1 MSVLQKE
8 EEVYDVIIVGAGPCG
23 LSTASRLR
31 EHTPAALFTD
41 EEHRRYHWIGKYG
54 KQISLKHVKSGK
66 ISQPHNSA
74 TCRPEYKMLVL
85 DATDNKWL
93 GRWNRLFKT
102 YDISHLR
109 SPMLWHVDPLD
120 RDALLAHAYA
130 HQREDELVE
139 IRNCVGKEV
148 SKHASKKKAKCR
160 ACGGKRIDRQEAR
173 IDINLRERNDYYT
186 PSQSL
191 FRDHCEQVADRY
203 NLGEKLIRKETLKDI
218 DFGEVKGV
226 SIDGAKL
233 FTITTDA
240 ARQHYAKTVVL
251 AVGPANTPKIPFLP
265 SASPSLSGELPQAC
279 HSMQIKEF
287 PDPLVQSRIA
297 AGRCTNVLIIG
308 GGLTSAQLAV
318 LALRK
323 GVTKIWHLMRGPLRV
338 KHFDVD
344 LTWMGKYK
352 NAEHARFWSADSDL
366 ERLEIIKEARGGGSL
381 TPLFYKKLK
390 KCIASGNLELHTHT
404 ALVDAEM
411 KEADGSH
418 FWSIKTEPPIAGLPL
433 FDYMYFATGIQT
445 DFTALPYLQTMLQ
458 KYPIH
463 GHGGFPCINED
474 LMWKDGVPLF
484 LAGRLGALQLG
495 PAAPNI
501 GGAKIAA
508 ERVAW
513 AIEDMITLDGVQ
525 GRGEQDSGLAD
536 YLSGHGIMYS
546 ILQDEV
552 NQ

>member
-1 MSVLQKE
+1 MVE
-8 EEVYDVIIVGAGPCG
+8 EQEIYDVIIVGAGPCG

-54 KQISLKHVKSGK
+54 RKVRLKHVRSGK
-66 ISQPHNSA
+66 ISQACHSTA
-74 TCRPEYKMLVL
+74 LRPEYKMLVL

-93 GRWNRLFKT
+93 GRWNHLFKT

-148 SKHASKKKAKCR
+148 SKHASKKMAKCR
-160 ACGGKRIDRQEAR
+160 ACGGKQEAR
-173 IDINLRERNDYYT
+173 IAINLRERNDYYT

-191 FRDHCEQVADRY
+191 FRDHCEHVADRY
-203 NLGEKLIRKETLKDI
+203 NLGEKIIRKEILQNI
-218 DFGEVKGV
+218 DYGEVNGV

-233 FTITTDA
+233 FTITTNA
-240 ARQHYAKTVVL
+240 TQHYYAKTIVL
-251 AVGPANTPKIPFLP
+251 AVGPANTPKIPSLP
-265 SASPSLSGELPQAC
+265 SVSPTADGMLHQAC

-287 PDPLVQSRIA
+287 PDPLVRSRIA
-297 AGRCTNVLIIG
+297 AGSSTNVLVIG

-318 LALRK
+318 LALQR

-344 LTWMGKYK
+344 LSWMGKYK
-352 NAEHARFWSADSDL
+352 NAEQARFWSAESDL
-366 ERLEIIKEARGGGSL
+366 ERLEIFQQARNGGSL
-381 TPLFYKKLK
+381 TPLFNKKLK
-390 KCIASGNLELHTHT
+390 RCIASGNLELHTHT
-404 ALVDAEM
+404 SLMDAEM
-411 KEADGSH
+411 KEVDGSR
-418 FWSIKTEPPIAGLPL
+418 FWAIKTEPHITGLPL
-433 FDYMYFATGIQT
+433 FDYIYFATGIQT
-445 DFTALPYLQTMLQ
+445 DFACLPYLQTMLQ

-474 LMWKDGVPLF
+474 LMWKDGIPLF

-513 AIEDMITLDGVQ
+513 AIENMINPDGMQ
-525 GRGEQDSGLAD
+525 GDNDHNDNGLMD
-536 YLSGHGIMYS
+536 YLSGHGNMYS
-546 ILQDEV
+546 ILQDGM

>member
-1 MSVLQKE
+1 MSE
-8 EEVYDVIIVGAGPCG
+8 GYDEVYDVIIVGAGPCG

-41 EEHRRYHWIGKYG
+41 EEHRRFHWIGKYG
-54 KQISLKHVKSGK
+54 KHVNLKHVKSGK
-66 ISQPHNSA
+66 ISQTSSS
-74 TCRPEYKMLVL
+74 RPEYKMLVL

-93 GRWNRLFKT
+93 GRWNHLFKM

-139 IRNCVGKEV
+139 IRNCVGKEI
-148 SKHASKKKAKCR
+148 SKHGSKKMAKGR
-160 ACGGKRIDRQEAR
+160 VCGGKQEAR
-173 IDINLRERNDYYT
+173 ISINLRERNDYYT

-191 FRDHCEQVADRY
+191 FRDHCEHVAGRY
-203 NLGEKLIRKETLKDI
+203 NLGEQLIRKETLQDI
-218 DFGEVKGV
+218 DYGEVRGV
-226 SIDGAKL
+226 SVDGTKL
-233 FTITTDA
+233 FTVTTDA
-240 ARQHYAKTVVL
+240 TRHYYAKTVVL
-251 AVGPANTPKIPFLP
+251 ARA
-265 SASPSLSGELPQAC
+265 AC
-279 HSMQIKEF
+279 LLKHATVCKSKNF
-287 PDPLVQSRIA
+287 PTPLVKSRIA
-297 AGRCTNVLIIG
+297 AGIPTNVLIIG

-318 LALRK
+318 LALKR
-323 GVTKIWHLMRGPLRV
+323 GVTKIWHLMRGPLRI

-344 LTWMGKYK
+344 LSWMGKYK
-352 NAEHARFWSADSDL
+352 NAEQARFWTADSDL

-381 TPLFYKKLK
+381 TPLYYKKVK
-390 KCIASGNLELHTHT
+390 KYIASGNIELRTHT
-404 ALVDAEM
+404 TLVDAEM
-411 KEADGSH
+411 KDIDGSS

-433 FDYMYFATGIQT
+433 FDYIYFATGIQT
-445 DFTALPYLQTMLQ
+445 DFTSLPYLQTMLQ

-501 GGAKIAA
+501 GGAKVAA

-513 AIEDMITLDGVQ
+513 AIEDIIKLDGLQ
-525 GRGEQDSGLAD
+525 EGHEHSNGLVS
-536 YLSGHGIMYS
+536 YLSGHGNMYS
-546 ILQDEV
+546 ILQES
-552 NQ
+552 N

>member
-1 MSVLQKE
+1 MRRKVCETS
-8 EEVYDVIIVGAGPCG
+8 
-23 LSTASRLR
+23 
-31 EHTPAALFTD
+31 FTRV
-41 EEHRRYHWIGKYG
+41 HI
-54 KQISLKHVKSGK
+54 Q
-66 ISQPHNSA
+66 
-74 TCRPEYKMLVL
+74 
-85 DATDNKWL
+85 
-93 GRWNRLFKT
+93 
-102 YDISHLR
+102 R
-109 SPMLWHVDPLD
+109 S
-120 RDALLAHAYA
+120 
-130 HQREDELVE
+130 
-139 IRNCVGKEV
+139 N
-148 SKHASKKKAKCR
+148 
-160 ACGGKRIDRQEAR
+160 KRIDRQEAR

-203 NLGEKLIRKETLKDI
+203 NLGEKLIRKETLQDI
-218 DFGEVKGV
+218 DFGDVKGV

-240 ARQHYAKTVVL
+240 TRRYYAKTVVL
-251 AVGPANTPKIPFLP
+251 AVGPANTPRIPFLP
-265 SASPSLSGELPQAC
+265 STSPTPSGELLQAC
-279 HSMQIKEF
+279 HSMQIKDF

-323 GVTKIWHLMRGPLRV
+323 GVTKIWHLMRGPMRV

-344 LTWMGKYK
+344 LSWMGKYK
-352 NAEHARFWSADSDL
+352 NAEHARFWTADSDL

-381 TPLFYKKLK
+381 TPLFYKKVK
-390 KCIASGNLELHTHT
+390 KCIAAGSLELHTHT
-404 ALVDAEM
+404 TLVDAEM
-411 KEADGSH
+411 KETDGSQ

-445 DFTALPYLQTMLQ
+445 DFAALPYLQTMLQ

-474 LMWKDGVPLF
+474 LMWTDGVPLF

-513 AIEDMITLDGVQ
+513 AIENMITLDGVQ
-525 GRGEQDSGLAD
+525 ENEQDGGLAN
-536 YLSGHGIMYS
+536 YLSGHGNMYS

>member
-1 MSVLQKE
+1 MGKE
-8 EEVYDVIIVGAGPCG
+8 HQEIYDVIIIGAGPCG

-54 KQISLKHVKSGK
+54 KQVSLKHVRSGK
-66 ISQPHNSA
+66 ISQARRS
-74 TCRPEYKMLVL
+74 TTSRPEYKMLVL
-85 DATDNKWL
+85 DATDDKWL
-93 GRWNRLFKT
+93 GRWNHLFKT

-139 IRNCVGKEV
+139 IRNCVGKEI
-148 SKHASKKKAKCR
+148 SKHTIKKMSKCR
-160 ACGGKRIDRQEAR
+160 ACGGNIRQEAR
-173 IDINLRERNDYYT
+173 ITINLRERNDYYT

-191 FRDHCEQVADRY
+191 FRDHCTHVADRY
-203 NLGEKLIRKETLKDI
+203 NLGGQLIRKEILQDI
-218 DFGEVKGV
+218 DYGEVHGV
-226 SIDGAKL
+226 SIDGTKL
-233 FTITTDA
+233 FTLKTNMTRNYH
-240 ARQHYAKTVVL
+240 ARTVVL
-251 AVGPANTPKIPFLP
+251 AVGPANTPKIPSLP
-265 SASPSLSGELPQAC
+265 SPIPTTDGTLPQAC

-287 PDPLVQSRIA
+287 PDPLIQSRID
-297 AGRCTNVLIIG
+297 AGISTNVLIIG

-318 LALRK
+318 LALRR

-344 LTWMGKYK
+344 LSWMGKYK
-352 NAEHARFWSADSDL
+352 NAEQARFWSADSDL

-390 KCIASGNLELHTHT
+390 ACIASGNLELRTHT
-404 ALVDAEM
+404 ALMDAEM
-411 KEADGSH
+411 KEIDGSR
-418 FWSIKTEPPIAGLPL
+418 FWSIKTDPPIADMPL
-433 FDYMYFATGIQT
+433 FDYIYFATGIQT
-445 DFTALPYLQTMLQ
+445 DFTCLPYLQTMLQ

-474 LMWKDGVPLF
+474 LMWKDEIPLF

-513 AIEDMITLDGVQ
+513 AIEDKIGLNLLQGLHARDDGLVN
-525 GRGEQDSGLAD
+525 
-536 YLSGHGIMYS
+536 YLSGHGNMYS
-546 ILQDEV
+546 ILQDEE

>member
-54 KQISLKHVKSGK
+54 NQISLKHVKSGK
-66 ISQPHNSA
+66 ISQPHHSA

-148 SKHASKKKAKCR
+148 SKHASKKKSKCR
-160 ACGGKRIDRQEAR
+160 ACGGKQEAR

-203 NLGEKLIRKETLKDI
+203 NLGEKLIRKETLQDI
-218 DFGEVKGV
+218 DFGDVKGV

-240 ARQHYAKTVVL
+240 TRRYYAKTVVL
-251 AVGPANTPKIPFLP
+251 AVGPANTPRIPFLP
-265 SASPSLSGELPQAC
+265 STSPTPSGELLQAC
-279 HSMQIKEF
+279 HSMQIKDF

-323 GVTKIWHLMRGPLRV
+323 GVTKIWHLMRGPMRV

-344 LTWMGKYK
+344 LSWMGKYK
-352 NAEHARFWSADSDL
+352 NAEHARFWTADSDL

-381 TPLFYKKLK
+381 TPLFYKKVK
-390 KCIASGNLELHTHT
+390 KCIAAGSLELHTHT
-404 ALVDAEM
+404 TLVDAEM
-411 KEADGSH
+411 KETDGSQ

-445 DFTALPYLQTMLQ
+445 DFAALPYLQTMLQ

-474 LMWKDGVPLF
+474 LMWTDGVPLF

-513 AIEDMITLDGVQ
+513 AIENMITLDGVQ
-525 GRGEQDSGLAD
+525 ENEQDGGLAN
-536 YLSGHGIMYS
+536 YLSGHGNMYS